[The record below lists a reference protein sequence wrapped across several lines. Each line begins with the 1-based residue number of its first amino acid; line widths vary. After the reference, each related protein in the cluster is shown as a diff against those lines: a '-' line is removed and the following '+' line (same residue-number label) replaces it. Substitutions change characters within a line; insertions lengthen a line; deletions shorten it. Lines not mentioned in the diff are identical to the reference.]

1 MSTTRYKI
9 RLWEYDGEA
18 SVANAVT
25 FDSFDEAQ
33 ARFNDLRVSEE
44 MPCVEFIKERI
55 ANGCIIGDEVLNVR
69 QFTSVFDAIIT
80 AFVIPWIRS
89 KTTAAQ
95 FEKIKMWVTV
105 AVEAAEQLYTGS
117 GRGAEKKAYV
127 VEFLNSKGFK
137 IDAET
142 LDKLIEAAVFNLP
155 DYFTISGI
163 PADTDSN
170 KE

>member
-1 MSTTRYKI
+1 MTIDLTSI
-9 RLWEYDGEA
+9 
-18 SVANAVT
+18 ANA
-25 FDSFDEAQ
+25 
-33 ARFNDLRVSEE
+33 
-44 MPCVEFIKERI
+44 MI
-55 ANGCIIGDEVLNVR
+55 ALIA
-69 QFTSVFDAIIT
+69 AIIT

-105 AVEAAEQLYTGS
+105 AAEAAEQLYTGS

>member
-1 MSTTRYKI
+1 MTIDLTSI
-9 RLWEYDGEA
+9 
-18 SVANAVT
+18 ANAV
-25 FDSFDEAQ
+25 
-33 ARFNDLRVSEE
+33 
-44 MPCVEFIKERI
+44 I
-55 ANGCIIGDEVLNVR
+55 ALIA
-69 QFTSVFDAIIT
+69 AIIT

-95 FEKIKMWVTV
+95 FEKIWVTV

>member
-1 MSTTRYKI
+1 MLRFENEEPSNAEMCI
-9 RLWEYDGEA
+9 RD
-18 SVANAVT
+18 
-25 FDSFDEAQ
+25 
-33 ARFNDLRVSEE
+33 R
-44 MPCVEFIKERI
+44 
-55 ANGCIIGDEVLNVR
+55 
-69 QFTSVFDAIIT
+69 
-80 AFVIPWIRS
+80 
-89 KTTAAQ
+89 
-95 FEKIKMWVTV
+95 
-105 AVEAAEQLYTGS
+105 LYTGS

>member
-1 MSTTRYKI
+1 MADDK
-9 RLWEYDGEA
+9 D
-18 SVANAVT
+18 V
-25 FDSFDEAQ
+25 
-33 ARFNDLRVSEE
+33 
-44 MPCVEFIKERI
+44 
-55 ANGCIIGDEVLNVR
+55 
-69 QFTSVFDAIIT
+69 
-80 AFVIPWIRS
+80 
-89 KTTAAQ
+89 
-95 FEKIKMWVTV
+95 
-105 AVEAAEQLYTGS
+105 
-117 GRGAEKKAYV
+117 V

>member
-1 MSTTRYKI
+1 M
-9 RLWEYDGEA
+9 DA
-18 SVANAVT
+18 
-25 FDSFDEAQ
+25 
-33 ARFNDLRVSEE
+33 DLRVNALYLSSRLRSRLADAARC
-44 MPCVEFIKERI
+44 PVTTII
-55 ANGCIIGDEVLNVR
+55 APTGYG
-69 QFTSVFDAIIT
+69 
-80 AFVIPWIRS
+80 

>member
-1 MSTTRYKI
+1 MTIDLTSI
-9 RLWEYDGEA
+9 
-18 SVANAVT
+18 ANAV
-25 FDSFDEAQ
+25 
-33 ARFNDLRVSEE
+33 
-44 MPCVEFIKERI
+44 I
-55 ANGCIIGDEVLNVR
+55 ALIA
-69 QFTSVFDAIIT
+69 AIIT

-142 LDKLIEAAVFNLP
+142 LDKLARRKILCKRFSTKSRMALENRA
-155 DYFTISGI
+155 DSGLDPLI
-163 PADTDSN
+163 TESHGGQNGMCAGTA
-170 KE
+170 

>member
-1 MSTTRYKI
+1 MTIDLTSI
-9 RLWEYDGEA
+9 
-18 SVANAVT
+18 ANAV
-25 FDSFDEAQ
+25 
-33 ARFNDLRVSEE
+33 
-44 MPCVEFIKERI
+44 I
-55 ANGCIIGDEVLNVR
+55 ALIA
-69 QFTSVFDAIIT
+69 AIIT

-170 KE
+170 KASTLSRRSMSRAASRWALRTPKHGSRSASQRQRAASPRASCWASAAPSARPWLS

>member
-1 MSTTRYKI
+1 MTIDLTSI
-9 RLWEYDGEA
+9 
-18 SVANAVT
+18 ANAV
-25 FDSFDEAQ
+25 
-33 ARFNDLRVSEE
+33 
-44 MPCVEFIKERI
+44 I
-55 ANGCIIGDEVLNVR
+55 ALIA
-69 QFTSVFDAIIT
+69 AIIT

-155 DYFTISGI
+155 DYFTVSGI
-163 PADTDSN
+163 PGYRQQQRVIDRAADRASPFSLPPH
-170 KE
+170 KEQSPVRAFEPCTGDFFVWFIPSAVRPTLPTARQFSL

>member
-1 MSTTRYKI
+1 MTIDLTSI
-9 RLWEYDGEA
+9 
-18 SVANAVT
+18 ANAV
-25 FDSFDEAQ
+25 
-33 ARFNDLRVSEE
+33 
-44 MPCVEFIKERI
+44 I
-55 ANGCIIGDEVLNVR
+55 ALIA
-69 QFTSVFDAIIT
+69 AIIT

-105 AVEAAEQLYTGS
+105 AAEAAEQLYTGS

-155 DYFTISGI
+155 DYFTVYGI
-163 PADTDSN
+163 PAGYRRQQRVIDHAADRASPFSLSPH
-170 KE
+170 KEQSPVRAFEPCTGDFFVWFKLSENGL